1 MIASAPAGGPAATH
15 PRERQRFGS
24 LKERPRG
31 ISAGLARAAMGG
43 SRQSDSEAELR
54 SMRDSDFRPFIT
66 CAIAPLRATRIGVC
80 ARARAFVRAGGRAG
94 EDDGARDELG
104 PGPRS
109 GPARALCPF
118 PFPAQRRRAPGG
130 RIGGQVPVVAGARLV
145 GGRCRRAVTPT
156 DSGNEAKAS
165 GEGGRADG
173 WLGGWNGGQLGRE
186 GGAGAAGLTKG
197 GESKIIP
204 RRYSKCTGADR
215 SRCALSIDVPHL
227 GVIRASSPPKHARTV
242 RLGQTPPKSAL
253 FAHLRPPSAE
263 SEPSG
268 TAHRHVPYA

>member
-1 MIASAPAGGPAATH
+1 
-15 PRERQRFGS
+15 
-24 LKERPRG
+24 
-31 ISAGLARAAMGG
+31 MGG

-66 CAIAPLRATRIGVC
+66 CAIAALRATRIGVC

-109 GPARALCPF
+109 GPARALFPF

-165 GEGGRADG
+165 GECGRADG
-173 WLGGWNGGQLGRE
+173 WLGGWNGGRVRAGGRGRGQR
-186 GGAGAAGLTKG
+186 GGRRGA
-197 GESKIIP
+197 S
-204 RRYSKCTGADR
+204 RR
-215 SRCALSIDVPHL
+215 
-227 GVIRASSPPKHARTV
+227 
-242 RLGQTPPKSAL
+242 
-253 FAHLRPPSAE
+253 
-263 SEPSG
+263 
-268 TAHRHVPYA
+268 